1 MGPLV
6 IGQDGR
12 GAPCWQ
18 GSRRN
23 CDRQR
28 LAATG
33 RIGQQVANSGGRWVF
48 DRNKLVG
55 MGRLVRGDWC
65 DGPESVGCL
74 DFRVRQTGDIRR
86 GSQRGKV
93 WRNHASEAAWEDH
106 GRLRFIGWREVA
118 KRPEG

>member
-1 MGPLV
+1 MTGEVRLVGEADGEIV
-6 IGQDGR
+6 IGSDWAAVGS
-12 GAPCWQ
+12 GWQ
-18 GSRRN
+18 NWAAGGKRR
-23 CDRQR
+23 RE
-28 LAATG
+28 
-33 RIGQQVANSGGRWVF
+33 
-48 DRNKLVG
+48 VG
-55 MGRLVRGDWC
+55 LLEQMVRCGWC
-65 DGPESVGCL
+65 DWRESVGCL